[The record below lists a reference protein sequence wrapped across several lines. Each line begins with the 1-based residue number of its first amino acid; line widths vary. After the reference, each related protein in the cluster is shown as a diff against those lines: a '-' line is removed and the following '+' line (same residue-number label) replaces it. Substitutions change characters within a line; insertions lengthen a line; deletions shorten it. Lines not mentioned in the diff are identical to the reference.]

1 MVLTRRR
8 SAFTLVELLVVLGI
22 IAGVAAMFI
31 PIVLNMSD
39 RNQVPKAA
47 SMVENSLSI
56 AKSRAVSERRPC
68 GIRLILANSALRNL
82 TTGQGFAWY
91 DQIQYIEVQGDYNQH
106 WVWGFSNNTGPTV
119 VSQPWFSRN
128 PAITPPD
135 IVVPSPYDLPVDYDD
150 ISVSAGPFT
159 FTALVDTAG
168 TVGTKTNI
176 PRNKLLFGPISPL
189 QPAANRW
196 QGAKALA
203 SGIFYRAQRFEFSFV
218 DNINA
223 NIVANVSTLAAR
235 VQPGDKVEINGVGE
249 LYTIVSVSAATGSGG
264 RATSFNVNVSATA
277 NAIPVPVIELD
288 RPLTSD
294 VMPSV
299 NGRANYRIIRQPRVI
314 EALPPVK
321 LPQDVVID
329 FTNTRVAFFATPPAT
344 SAGPLLG
351 VRPNADIDSTGTI
364 SMSGISSGINTT
376 LITGIN
382 QTAVANRVAPQ
393 FIDILF
399 SPTGEI
405 LPTNQDFGNQTAGS
419 VFGQFNVGSSGLIA
433 LWLHSRGDPNLWFQR
448 QITAAQGNADNQ
460 AIVAIN
466 GRTGFIGSY
475 PINKLTADPL
485 ANARIGKARISADT
499 GQ

>member
-1 MVLTRRR
+1 MVFTRRR
-8 SAFTLVELLVVLGI
+8 SAFTLVEMLVVLGI

-31 PIVLNMSD
+31 PIVLNMTD
-39 RNQVPKAA
+39 RDQVPKAA
-47 SMVENSLSI
+47 SMVENALSI
-56 AKSRAVSERRPC
+56 AKSRAVSEHRPC
-68 GIRLILANSALRNL
+68 GIRLVIANSALRNL

-91 DQIQYIEVQGDYNQH
+91 DQIQYIEDQGDYNQH
-106 WVWGFSNNTGPTV
+106 WVWGISTNGTSTV

-135 IVVPSPYDLPVDYDD
+135 ITVPVPSDLPVGYDD
-150 ISVSAGPFT
+150 VTVGAGPFT

-168 TVGTKTNI
+168 TVQTRTNI
-176 PRNKLLFGPISPL
+176 PRNRLLFGPICPL

-196 QGAKALA
+196 QGANAVA

-218 DNINA
+218 DNVNA
-223 NIVANVSTLAAR
+223 AVTANVASLAAR

-249 LYTIVSVSAATGSGG
+249 IYTIVSVSAANAAG
-264 RATSFNVNVSATA
+264 RVTSFNVNISGNA
-277 NAIPVPVIELD
+277 NVIPVPVIELD
-288 RPLTSD
+288 RPLTRD
-294 VMPSV
+294 VLPSV

-314 EALPPVK
+314 EAIPPVK
-321 LPQDVVID
+321 FPQDVVID
-329 FTNTRVAFFATPPAT
+329 LTNSRVPFFAAPPAT
-344 SAGPLLG
+344 SGGPLFG

-364 SMSGISSGINTT
+364 SMSGVSAGINTT

-382 QTAVANRVAPQ
+382 QTAVANRIAPQ
-393 FIDILF
+393 FVDILF

-405 LPTNQDFGNQTAGS
+405 LPTNQDFGNQNAGG
-419 VFGQFNVGSSGLIA
+419 VFGQFNVGSSGLVA
-433 LWLHSRGDPNLWFQR
+433 LWLHSRGDPNLWAAR

-475 PINKLTADPL
+475 PLSNNTADPL
-485 ANARIGKARISADT
+485 ANARTGKGRISADT